1 MQARKMVRSK
11 DEMNIRKQEKDSEKK
26 VHLNDGPDYMN
37 DYLNDVNMQWKTK
50 KCINRRVNILQFWLQ
65 VI

>member
-1 MQARKMVRSK
+1 
-11 DEMNIRKQEKDSEKK
+11 MNIRKQEKDSEKK